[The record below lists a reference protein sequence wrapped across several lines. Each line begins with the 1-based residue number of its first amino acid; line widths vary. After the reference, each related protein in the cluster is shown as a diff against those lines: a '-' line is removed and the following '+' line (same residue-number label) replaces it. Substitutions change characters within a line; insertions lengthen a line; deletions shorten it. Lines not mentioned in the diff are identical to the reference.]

1 MEDNFK
7 MEITSEFTEK
17 KKSSS
22 KKGETPDDV
31 IEQWK
36 KESEQMLITDLF
48 VNRPFITLIV
58 GYSILIA
65 LTKLS
70 IDFNYFE
77 VSDTSSRDFY
87 IWSDDMTVDLDMFTV
102 ASEFFDEEGDLVDP
116 VQGVRSQSWLPAFL
130 LY

>member
-1 MEDNFK
+1 
-7 MEITSEFTEK
+7 
-17 KKSSS
+17 
-22 KKGETPDDV
+22 
-31 IEQWK
+31 
-36 KESEQMLITDLF
+36 MLITDLF

-58 GYSILIA
+58 GYFILIA

-102 ASEFFDEEGDLVDP
+102 ASEFFDEEGDLIDP
-116 VQGVRSQSWLPAFL
+116 V
-130 LY
+130 